1 MSKAH
6 FQTVTCEFSSL
17 EESDF
22 AISKM
27 RDSHLPIVDINI
39 SRSHFSREDNGLDSF
54 ILPTAAYN
62 FTDGYANNF
71 TYGSAGGFPPVAA
84 AYVTVEGQL
93 INADTSRVRN
103 PGESQQAYMK
113 ATCRS
118 DAVEK
123 LRGLLFN
130 CGAYNIHVQ

>member
-1 MSKAH
+1 MPKAQ

-27 RDSHLPIVDINI
+27 RNAHLPIMDINI
-39 SRSHFSREDNGLDSF
+39 SRSHFSKNIDRPDPF
-54 ILPTAAYN
+54 IVPTFSYN
-62 FTDGYANNF
+62 LTDGYANNF
-71 TYGSAGGFPPVAA
+71 SYGSAGGFPPVAA
-84 AYVTVEGQL
+84 AFVTLEGQL
-93 INADTSRVRN
+93 VNADESRIHH

-113 ATCRS
+113 ATCRT

-130 CGAYNIHVQ
+130 CGAYNINVQ

>member
-1 MSKAH
+1 MPKTQ
-6 FQTVTCEFSSL
+6 FQTLTCEFSSL

-27 RDSHLPIVDINI
+27 RNAQLPIVDIDI
-39 SRSHFSREDNGLDSF
+39 SRSHFPKEIDRLDPF
-54 ILPTAAYN
+54 IVPAYSYN
-62 FTDGYANNF
+62 LTEGYANNF
-71 TYGSAGGFPPVAA
+71 SYGSAGGFPPIAA
-84 AYVTVEGQL
+84 ALVTLEGQL
-93 INADTSRVRN
+93 VNADESRIHH

-113 ATCRS
+113 ITCRS

-130 CGAYNIHVQ
+130 CGAYNINLQ